1 MGTALVGSRIGV
13 RVGEASTSGVGEAS
27 TSGVGE
33 ASTSGV
39 GEALTSGVGEALTSG
54 VGETSTSGVGEGC
67 DRLLLTGLR
76 FLGLGGDN
84 SGVGVSFGDSGNTEG
99 EEVGCDRSFVPK

>member
-1 MGTALVGSRIGV
+1 MGTALVGSGIGV

-33 ASTSGV
+33 G
-39 GEALTSGVGEALTSG
+39 LT
-54 VGETSTSGVGEGC
+54 
-67 DRLLLTGLR
+67 RLLLTGLR

-99 EEVGCDRSFVPK
+99 EEVGCDRSFVPKTIPNISPPMIALAAKNDPKANRAQGGWFS